1 MFHQRF
7 FYVKKLNKM
16 FKKGGDEMT
25 KEELVK
31 IVMAYEPDRS
41 RALLQSLPASVLEKM
56 VAICEMNL
64 EKELTEQSI
73 ELGI

>member
-1 MFHQRF
+1 MYHFD
-7 FYVKKLNKM
+7 
-16 FKKGGDEMT
+16 KGGDEMT

-56 VAICEMNL
+56 VAICEMKL

>member
-1 MFHQRF
+1 
-7 FYVKKLNKM
+7 
-16 FKKGGDEMT
+16 MT
-25 KEELVK
+25 KEELVQ

-41 RALLQSLPASVLEKM
+41 RALLQRLPTSVLEKM
-56 VAICEMNL
+56 VAICQMKL

>member
-1 MFHQRF
+1 
-7 FYVKKLNKM
+7 
-16 FKKGGDEMT
+16 MT

-31 IVMAYEPDRS
+31 VVMAYEPDRS
-41 RALLQSLPASVLEKM
+41 RAFLQSLPTSVLEKM
-56 VAICEMNL
+56 VAICEMKL